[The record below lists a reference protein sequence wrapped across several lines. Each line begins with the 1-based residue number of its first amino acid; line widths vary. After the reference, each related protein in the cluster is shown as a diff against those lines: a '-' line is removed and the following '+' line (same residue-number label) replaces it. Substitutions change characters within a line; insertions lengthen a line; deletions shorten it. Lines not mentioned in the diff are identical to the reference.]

1 MGCGENAG
9 LIMAFFLERG
19 FINFTRFTKS
29 SVTRKD
35 KDNHQPFLL
44 PHMFSLDN
52 PTDINNQTGTPLNV
66 PAFTADN
73 MTLVIKENCPS
84 SLLNSAAM
92 GDARSMTEKRSLAG
106 RD

>member
-1 MGCGENAG
+1 MGCGENVG

-19 FINFTRFTKS
+19 FINLTRFTKS
-29 SVTRKD
+29 LVTPKD
-35 KDNHQPFLL
+35 KDTHQPFLL
-44 PHMFSLDN
+44 PRLFSLDN

-73 MTLVIKENCPS
+73 TTLVIKENCPS
-84 SLLNSAAM
+84 SLLSSAAM